1 MSDAA
6 AREDANI
13 AAWKEKRSA
22 IAAADAEA
30 RRQLPPKADSTVES
44 PLKEEPKS
52 AAMVFLQTVP
62 SDEPKA
68 RPQKVEPKLKR
79 QLGNLRTWALFGT
92 IVAVPVVLVAA
103 YLMFVATPLYEA
115 RSVIAITKTG
125 NSGASTQAG
134 LLGGLDKPSNLQE
147 VFRADTYINSQALM
161 DSLEEEIGIV
171 TELSGSAI
179 DPVRRLRTIPL
190 LSVSKRMQFDRFVES
205 SVDVQS
211 GLLTLFVRADSH
223 ENAILVSEAVL
234 RNAETQVSR
243 LGQMLFDKRQSH
255 ATDMR
260 LAAERQVQEAQTALV
275 ALQMKYQDVDPK
287 NRVENIYARIKELE
301 DEAYRID
308 NDIQKA
314 QIAGVGDSR
323 QTEKLIALAS
333 HIEGQID
340 NERAQ
345 LVSPDGISP
354 TPLNNMLMEY
364 ERASLNLELAR
375 EAVRTA
381 IAAQAEANREAALNQ
396 SVFQVVV
403 PPSTAQ
409 AALYPRIPATLSFTL
424 VVCLALFGAV
434 VTLRGNRG

>member
-1 MSDAA
+1 MSNPAAKDDAG
-6 AREDANI
+6 I
-13 AAWKEKRSA
+13 AAWKDKRAA
-22 IAAADAEA
+22 IAAADAAA
-30 RRQLPPKADSTVES
+30 RQQPPPIAKTPTAPAAV
-44 PLKEEPKS
+44 EEPKS
-52 AAMVFLQTVP
+52 PAMVFLQSVP
-62 SDEPKA
+62 ADDAPKHPEA
-68 RPQKVEPKLKR
+68 AQPQRRLKDP
-79 QLGNLRTWALFGT
+79 QNWLLFGS
-92 IVAVPVVLVAA
+92 IVILPVLLVAA

-125 NSGASTQAG
+125 NSGSGVQAG
-134 LLGGLDKPSNLQE
+134 LLGGLEKPSNLQE

-161 DSLEEEIGIV
+161 DSLEEEIGLV
-171 TELSGSAI
+171 TELSGEAI
-179 DPVRRLRTIPL
+179 DPIRRLRTIPV

-223 ENAILVSEAVL
+223 EQAILVSEAVL
-234 RNAETQVSR
+234 RNAEAQVSR

-255 ATDMR
+255 AADMR
-260 LAAERQVQEAQTALV
+260 NVAETQVQDAQTALV

-314 QIAGVGDSR
+314 QIAGVGDNR
-323 QTEKLIALAS
+323 QTEKLIALAA
-333 HIEGQID
+333 HISAQID
-340 NERAQ
+340 KERAQ

-364 ERASLNLELAR
+364 ERAALNLELAR
-375 EAVRTA
+375 EAVRSA
-381 IAAQAEANREAALNQ
+381 IATQAEANREAALNR
-396 SVFQVVV
+396 SIFQVVV

-409 AALYPRIPATLSFTL
+409 AALYPRIPATLAFTL
-424 VVCLALFGAV
+424 IVCLALFGAV
-434 VTLRGNRG
+434 VTLRSGRS